1 MAKSAVTTLPQFGL
15 TTATFVAATVSVV
28 VSQLT
33 LVFFVYA
40 SHVFAPVHLAK
51 RCSQQLL

>member
-1 MAKSAVTTLPQFGL
+1 M
-15 TTATFVAATVSVV
+15 FVAATVSVV
-28 VSQLT
+28 VGQLE

-40 SHVFAPVHLAK
+40 SHVVAPVDLTK

>member
-1 MAKSAVTTLPQFGL
+1 MAKSASDDFASVRL

-28 VSQLT
+28 VGQLT